1 MDIDT
6 WKAMLARRGY
16 KQVEVRHEGTA
27 ILYSIGEYGRLIEG
41 QRPASS
47 FRRMLYKTLRR
58 EIDIELGHGMEHV
71 MHECRY
77 PLLKAPVGYTCNDP
91 YYRFEGPLQH
101 VQFFE
106 IPLQVEP
113 KSLLFCPNC
122 GKVLERKNVHKVHDP
137 EVKYE

>member
-1 MDIDT
+1 
-6 WKAMLARRGY
+6 MLARRGY
-16 KQVEVRHEGTA
+16 SSVEIRQEGSA
-27 ILYSIGEYGRLIEG
+27 IIYSIGVSGRIVEG
-41 QRPASS
+41 QRPASN

-71 MHECRY
+71 MHECGY
-77 PLLKAPVGYTCNDP
+77 LLLKAPVGYTCDDP
-91 YYRFEGPLQH
+91 YYRFEGPLQY

-122 GKVLERKNVHKVHDP
+122 SKVLERKHIHRVRDP
-137 EVKYE
+137 EASQQ